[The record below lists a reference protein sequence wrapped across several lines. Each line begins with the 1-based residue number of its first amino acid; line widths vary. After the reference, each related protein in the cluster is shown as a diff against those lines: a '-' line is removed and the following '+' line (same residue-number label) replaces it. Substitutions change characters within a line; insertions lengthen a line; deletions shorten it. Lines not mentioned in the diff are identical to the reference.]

1 MVVFAVA
8 TARRTTRPYR
18 PNDRPYR
25 PVLGCVGAR
34 DRRRTRTRAVKMY
47 AANARAVVA
56 MARRAVA
63 RAATTTA
70 TTTVRGAEH
79 ARAGARTH
87 AVRGGGASG
96 GRGASGWTALEEFLN
111 ARGRASGAGGG
122 KRGGGSTS
130 GGSGG
135 GRGAAE
141 DAATRRGA
149 RAMATAIGLDPGS
162 RIQVVLAKIA
172 MRDAMDALGVFE
184 YEEDEDT

>member
-1 MVVFAVA
+1 M
-8 TARRTTRPYR
+8 
-18 PNDRPYR
+18 
-25 PVLGCVGAR
+25 
-34 DRRRTRTRAVKMY
+34 
-47 AANARAVVA
+47 
-56 MARRAVA
+56 
-63 RAATTTA
+63 
-70 TTTVRGAEH
+70 
-79 ARAGARTH
+79 
-87 AVRGGGASG
+87 
-96 GRGASGWTALEEFLN
+96 EEFLN

-122 KRGGGSTS
+122 KRGRGST
-130 GGSGG
+130 GGAGGG